1 MAIQIAAVIMPIIK
15 KVGME
20 VATEVAIKIAGEE
33 LKRQKDRL
41 KNRAAGIPNEPAQ
54 KVGIKERSQRFG
66 ARVAHDALASKALNT
81 GMGAVIGSMAAIFPF
96 AESKD
101 GKEVMVNRNNDMK
114 FASKQ
119 EGSEM
124 RPKMENKE
132 NSSQSRSC
140 RRR

>member
-66 ARVAHDALASKALNT
+66 ARVAHDALA
-81 GMGAVIGSMAAIFPF
+81 
-96 AESKD
+96 
-101 GKEVMVNRNNDMK
+101 
-114 FASKQ
+114 
-119 EGSEM
+119 
-124 RPKMENKE
+124 
-132 NSSQSRSC
+132 
-140 RRR
+140 